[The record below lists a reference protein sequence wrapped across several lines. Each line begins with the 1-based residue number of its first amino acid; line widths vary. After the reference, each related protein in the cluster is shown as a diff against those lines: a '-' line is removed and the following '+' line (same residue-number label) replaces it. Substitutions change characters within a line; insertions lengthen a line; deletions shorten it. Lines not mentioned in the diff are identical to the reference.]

1 MKLKDIIEKISN
13 RSEVEKTMDACI
25 KSIGCEQVNWKEFFV
40 YDSSA
45 DLVEEILENLSI
57 EFLLPIVE
65 KSKKEPEREVIIFC
79 SKVDEKDDEI
89 WFVHVN
95 STELHATINLSAKT
109 VRYISKKE
117 EKK

>member
-25 KSIGCEQVNWKEFFV
+25 KSIDCEQVEWKEFFV

-45 DLVEEILENLSI
+45 DLVEKILENLSI

-65 KSKKEPEREVIIFC
+65 KSKKEPERDVIIFC
-79 SKVDEKDDEI
+79 SQAGEKTDEI
-89 WFVHVN
+89 WFIHVN

-109 VRYISKKE
+109 VKYISKKE
-117 EKK
+117 DEK